1 MKIHSFAEARAALEP
16 YMMVQSFRQVSSA
29 QKLTAMRQL
38 LNYIGNPQEQFKTI
52 HVAGTSGKTSTAYY
66 AASLLAH
73 AGKRVGLTVSPHTVE
88 MNDRVQID
96 GVPLPEDEF
105 CAELGIFLE
114 LIKDLDTRPSYFEL
128 MVAFAWWEF
137 ARKQVEYAVVEVG
150 IGGLYDSTNTIAR
163 PDKIAIITDIGMD
176 HIAILGPTLQAIAQQ
191 KAGIIQHNNAVFMY
205 GQADEIMQEIYARAR
220 EKQADIHVLNGKTD
234 TEVLHASH
242 LPLFQQ
248 RNAAL
253 ALHAIRY
260 IAGLDAFVLDQGAVA
275 QACSVH
281 IPGRM
286 EVFAANNKT
295 IILDGAHN
303 MQKIAALCSSVSAQ
317 YPGRSVVGLIG
328 IVDSREGRSRASEVL
343 FRMNTICDSVIVTQF
358 GGPEDGPHHGVSV
371 EELLHIARQQGVA
384 NAQGIDDPKE
394 AFNAACAGDSDI
406 VLVAGSF
413 YLLNHIRPMV
423 LKAAGQL

>member
-1 MKIHSFAEARAALEP
+1 MT
-16 YMMVQSFRQVSSA
+16 VQSFRQVSPA

-38 LNYIGNPQEQFKTI
+38 LHCIGNPQEQFKTVHI
-52 HVAGTSGKTSTAYY
+52 AGTSGKTSTAYY

-88 MNDRVQID
+88 MNDRVQIN
-96 GVPLPEDEF
+96 GVPLPEHEF

-137 ARKQVEYAVVEVG
+137 VRHHVEYAVVEVG
-150 IGGLYDSTNTIAR
+150 IGGLYDSTNTIR
-163 PDKIAIITDIGMD
+163 RSDKVAVITDIGMD

-191 KAGIIQHNNAVFMY
+191 KAGIIQHNNTVVMY
-205 GQADEIMQEIYARAR
+205 TQADEIMQEVYARVH
-220 EKQADIHVLNGKTD
+220 EKQADMHSLNSAIIGSISQ
-234 TEVLHASH
+234 SH
-242 LPLFQQ
+242 LPSFQQ

-253 ALHAIRY
+253 ALATVRY
-260 IAGLDAFVLDQGAVA
+260 IAERDGFAITEDSIAKALA
-275 QACSVH
+275 VH

-286 EVFAANNKT
+286 EVFTANGKV

-317 YPGRSVVGLIG
+317 YPERSITGLVGL
-328 IVDSREGRSRASEVL
+328 VDSREGKTRASEVL

-371 EELLHIARQQGVA
+371 EELVGIAKQQGIAHVQSVA
-384 NAQGIDDPKE
+384 DPRD
-394 AFNAACAGDSDI
+394 AFDAACAGTGDI

-413 YLLNHIRPMV
+413 YLLNHIRPILV
-423 LKAAGQL
+423 KADGQL

>member
-1 MKIHSFAEARAALEP
+1 MKIRSFAEARAALEP
-16 YMMVQSFRQVSSA
+16 YMVVQSFRQVSPA

-38 LNYIGNPQEQFKTI
+38 LNCIGNPQEQFKTV

-66 AASLLAH
+66 AASLLTH
-73 AGKRVGLTVSPHTVE
+73 AGKRVGLTISPHTVE

-96 GVPLPEDEF
+96 GVPLPEDQF
-105 CAELGIFLE
+105 CAELSIFLE
-114 LIKDLDTRPSYFEL
+114 LIKDLDTRPTYFEL

-163 PDKIAIITDIGMD
+163 SDKVAIITDIGMD

-191 KAGIIQHNNAVFMY
+191 KDGIIQRGSSVFLY
-205 GQADEIMQEIYARAR
+205 AQAEEIMQQVLARAR
-220 EKQADIHVLNGKTD
+220 EKQADIHVLND
-234 TEVLHASH
+234 TVVLRNSN
-242 LPLFQQ
+242 LPPFQQ

-253 ALHAIRY
+253 ALSTIQY
-260 IAGLDAFVLDQGAVA
+260 IAKRDAFTLTEDAIARAVA
-275 QACSVH
+275 VH

-286 EVFAANNKT
+286 EVFTLPNKT

-303 MQKIAALCSSVSAQ
+303 MQKIAALCMSVSAQ
-317 YPGRSVVGLIG
+317 YTGRSVVGLVG
-328 IVDSREGRSRASEVL
+328 IVDSREGKVRASEVL
-343 FRMNTICDSVIVTQF
+343 FRMSTICDAVIVTQF
-358 GGPEDGPHHGVSV
+358 GGTKDGPHHGVSV
-371 EELLHIARQQGVA
+371 EELLRIVRQQGIA
-384 NAQGIDDPKE
+384 NAQGIADPKD
-394 AFNAACAGDSDI
+394 AFSAACAHESEI

-413 YLLNHIRPMV
+413 YLLNHIRPIV